1 MYPFMETLFCSQRN
15 ANASRKEICITDSLQ
30 DAQNCSITE
39 CVFMNFAYAACKL
52 YLPGVAYR

>member
-15 ANASRKEICITDSLQ
+15 ASRKEICITDSLQ
-30 DAQNCSITE
+30 DTKSCSITE
-39 CVFMNFAYAACKL
+39 SVFMNFAYDACKL

>member
-15 ANASRKEICITDSLQ
+15 ASRKEICITDSLQ
-30 DAQNCSITE
+30 AAQKCSITE
-39 CVFMNFAYAACKL
+39 SVFMNFAYAACKL